1 VPSSQN
7 PPLQAFTYS
16 QAGVIAINTVL
27 MTIDCL
33 NFRSLSIQCTSMGT
47 SGVVTFE
54 WSNDGTTWATN
65 FAAVNGTAGAVTT
78 MNFVGVVSTPVYARY
93 FRLRLSTAT
102 TAGTTAFNLN
112 ASQSPSTA
120 MTQIIGN
127 VGVAN
132 GTNRIGLVASSCIWY
147 DDSATVLASAA
158 TFTGASRDLAGSAS
172 GVAITGFTTQ
182 ARLYVPRHIP
192 APDANGRA
200 AWNAMSVNEI
210 KELVLASKGRA
221 LVLFT
226 SIAQMKTAY
235 DILVRTVPYTVLMQ
249 GHGGLSNKELAARF
263 KEEEDSVLLGTK
275 SFFTGVDLAGDTCS
289 LVIIDKLPFPVP
301 TEPLVSAQTDL
312 IEERG
317 GNSFADFTI
326 PEMVLPLQQGF
337 GRLIRTK
344 RDKGVVAILDPRLV
358 TKGYGKRIIRS
369 LPNSPVVSSLDDVKA
384 FFAEIDSEDR

>member
-1 VPSSQN
+1 MVLAVDSTLVRWIETEINVRRKTETVTLKSAPLDLGAILYDAIWQHVDAAVLVSATLAVDGGFEHHGKRLGVPSG
-7 PPLQAFTYS
+7 FE
-16 QAGVIAINTVL
+16 
-27 MTIDCL
+27 
-33 NFRSLSIQCTSMGT
+33 SL
-47 SGVVTFE
+47 
-54 WSNDGTTWATN
+54 
-65 FAAVNGTAGAVTT
+65 
-78 MNFVGVVSTPVYARY
+78 
-93 FRLRLSTAT
+93 
-102 TAGTTAFNLN
+102 
-112 ASQSPSTA
+112 
-120 MTQIIGN
+120 N
-127 VGVAN
+127 VG
-132 GTNRIGLVASSCIWY
+132 TPF
-147 DDSATVLASAA
+147 D
-158 TFTGASRDLAGSAS
+158 
-172 GVAITGFTTQ
+172 FTTQ